1 MKIILRLTSLLCL
14 FFTFSGNGYSQITN
28 QATNPP
34 RLTHQMTP
42 DEYSRRHEI
51 GRSFIQTD
59 PPAGE
64 VTNLAEFNRASGAV
78 VAYPFGIPL
87 SLIREMAKDAKVTTL
102 VPNASAEATVRNLY
116 TQARVNLDNCAF
128 LYISTNS
135 YWTRDFGPMY
145 ITYGDKQIGIV
156 DFPYNRPR
164 PLDDDAPRSMAQ
176 MLGIEW
182 FGMPVIHTGGNYMT
196 DGHGLASSTTIAY
209 TENPD
214 ISSEEVNQR
223 MLNYLG
229 ITDYSVLADPN
240 NTYIDHI
247 DCWGK
252 YLAPDKVLIRSV
264 PASHPQYDAI
274 EQTAAYYANKISI
287 YGTPYKVYR
296 VYTPQNQPYTNSYI
310 LNDKVFVPIMNSL
323 FDEQALQ
330 AYRDAMPGYK
340 VFGIIAQPST
350 PWEST
355 DALHCR
361 THEMADMGM
370 LYMKHIPILGNA
382 PIQSSYTL
390 TANIK
395 AYSNEPIIADSVLLY
410 YRVNPN
416 PLTPFSPVVMTT
428 SGGDLYSATITSP
441 EAGSTIQYYLFAAD
455 NSGRREYLPFIGS
468 PDPHEFYVGT
478 PLTAQADINPGS
490 LAFTAMKDTEESEN
504 LTLNNTGQIGL
515 NYNFTV
521 STDINDTLTF
531 NLSNSPSANSYNS
544 NTFNE
549 SGWTTFT
556 VAQQE
561 EVSNLLI
568 SYQWNTDDYYTEGSI
583 WIESPT
589 GTQYRAGAA
598 QLDGYYSVSCPD
610 FIGETMNGDWK
621 VWIEDSY
628 GDGGHQATNIKVK
641 IIKLNP
647 TGNWLSIDSADGIVP
662 AGSSAEIHVTANAD
676 SMEIGNYEG
685 LITLYSN
692 DPEEES
698 IQIPVSFRVTI
709 NTSSAPEPLLA
720 DCIEVN
726 PNPFSDK
733 LTVSLNSMNES
744 RLTLELFDIQGS
756 GIYQSIQT
764 VTAGEQQLTIPASNI
779 RKGLYIL
786 RVTSG
791 NQSETFKL
799 IKL

>member
-1 MKIILRLTSLLCL
+1 MKIITRVATLLYL
-14 FFTFSGNGYSQITN
+14 FLTFSGNSYSQITD

-51 GRSFIQTD
+51 GKSFIQTD
-59 PPAGE
+59 PPTGE
-64 VTNLAEFNRASGAV
+64 VTSFAEFNRASGPV

-87 SLIREMAKDAKVTTL
+87 SLIREMAKDATVTTL

-116 TQARVNLDNCAF
+116 TQARVNLDHCIF
-128 LYISTNS
+128 LYIPTDS

-164 PLDDDAPRSMAQ
+164 PLDDDTPRTMAQ

-182 FGMPVIHTGGNYMT
+182 FGMPVTHTGGNYMS
-196 DGHGLASSTTIAY
+196 DGHGLASSTTIVY
-209 TENPD
+209 TENPE
-214 ISSEEVNQR
+214 ISSQEVNQR

-229 ITDYSVLADPN
+229 ITDYSVLEDPN

-252 YLAPDKVLIRSV
+252 YLAPNKVLIRSV
-264 PASHPQYDAI
+264 PTTHPQYDEI
-274 EQTAAYYANKISI
+274 EQTAAYYANKLSV

-310 LNDKVFVPIMNSL
+310 LNNKVFVPIMNSL
-323 FDEQALQ
+323 YDEQALQ
-330 AYRDAMPGYK
+330 VYRDAMPGYK

-370 LYMKHIPILGNA
+370 LYIKHIPILGNA
-382 PIQSSYTL
+382 PILSSYTL

-395 AYSNEPIIADSVLLY
+395 AYSNEPIIADSVILY

-416 PLTPFSPVVMTT
+416 PLTPFSPVVMNST
-428 SGGDLYSATITSP
+428 GNNLYSATIASP

-455 NSGRREYLPFIGS
+455 SSGRREFHPFIGS

-478 PLTAQADINPGS
+478 PLNAQVNVNPDS
-490 LAFTAMKDTEESEN
+490 LSFTAMKDTQESKS
-504 LTLNNTGQIGL
+504 LTINNTGQIGL
-515 NYNFTV
+515 NYNFTATTSV
-521 STDINDTLTF
+521 NDTLTF
-531 NLSNSPSANSYNS
+531 NLTNSPSAGSYNS
-544 NTFNE
+544 NTYNE
-549 SGWTTFT
+549 TGWTTFSVT
-556 VAQQE
+556 QTE
-561 EVSNLLI
+561 EISNLLI

-589 GTQYRAGAA
+589 GTKYRIGAA
-598 QLDGYYSVSCPD
+598 QLDGFYSVTCPD
-610 FIGETMNGDWK
+610 FIGEPMNGDWK

-628 GDGGHQATNIKVK
+628 GDGGHQATNVKVK

-647 TGNWLSIDSADGIVP
+647 TSNWLSIDSSNGIVTT
-662 AGSSAEIHVTANAD
+662 GSSIEVHVTANAD
-676 SMEIGNYEG
+676 SLEIGNYEG

-698 IQIPVSFRVTI
+698 IRIPVSFQVTV
-709 NTSSAPEPLLA
+709 NTSLKPEPSLA
-720 DCIEVN
+720 DCMEVN
-726 PNPFSDK
+726 PNPFHDK
-733 LTVSLNSMNES
+733 LTVSLNSIKGG
-744 RLTLELFDIQGS
+744 RATLELFDVDGS
-756 GIYQSIQT
+756 RIYRSEQT
-764 VTAGEQQLTIPASNI
+764 VTAGAQQIIIPTSNI
-779 RKGLYIL
+779 REGIYIL
-786 RVTSG
+786 RSTIG